1 MSINFR
7 LPNITAT
14 TPEGKLQQMHS
25 FLYQTVE
32 QLNWALSSIED
43 GTSGAGTAVPTAP
56 ANEKAEA
63 ENKAAASF
71 SEIKSLI
78 IKSAD
83 IVNAYYETISHKLS
97 GVYVAQSEFGIFEQ
111 TTSQT
116 IQESCESI
124 SRIFEE
130 LQIVIS
136 DVDGV
141 KETQRET
148 AATIRTGKLYE
159 TEDGISVYGME
170 IGQRTEVD
178 GEEVF
183 NKYAQFTA
191 DRLSFFD
198 KNGIEVAYISDR
210 VLHITD
216 AEISGKFSHGGFV
229 DEVIYGTSA
238 EPLGV
243 VTKWI
248 GGG

>member
-14 TPEGKLQQMHS
+14 TPDGQLRQMQGY
-25 FLYQTVE
+25 LYQTVE
-32 QLNWALSSIED
+32 QLNWAMQAIEN
-43 GTSGAGTAVPTAP
+43 GTVTPEKSAVTAAQAV
-56 ANEKAEA
+56 AEQ
-63 ENKAAASF
+63 EQKAAASF
-71 SEIKSLI
+71 SEIKALI

-97 GVYVAQSEFGIFEQ
+97 GMYVAQSEFGTFEQ

-124 SRIFEE
+124 NRIFEE
-130 LQIVIS
+130 LQSIIS
-136 DVDGV
+136 DVEGV
-141 KETQRET
+141 KNTQIET

-159 TEDGISVYGME
+159 TEDGIPIYGME

-229 DEVIYGTSA
+229 DEVIYGTSG